1 MSKLQVS
8 RKGYELIQSFEGFRA
23 KAAKLKDGGFTV
35 GFGHK
40 TTAREGMVVN
50 RDQAEELL
58 RWDIAPIEDTIR
70 QNVFAPMNQN
80 QFDALASF
88 VFNIGGD
95 EFKTSD
101 VLKHLNQGEFI
112 SAAIELGAWRRA
124 HINGQQIVIDAL
136 VRRRTQEAA
145 LFLETIGPRPAAPS
159 PIVKPLL
166 DYGASLLA
174 PMPANIKELEFIKD
188 SADPEIKEFSKPI
201 FEAKAESTGLNNEEA
216 KTQELVPFPLDFEAI
231 EPQSEVP
238 KIETH
243 EILPIANTEIEEIE
257 AANTLSNEKLDI
269 ANDTAQTEPE
279 KKVESDTVETN
290 TVEKMGSKS
299 KLSFDPFSG
308 FVIFAGLIAFC
319 IGAYET
325 YVQGI
330 LKNGLFTN
338 NLTANQIFVLMTTIV
353 GFVAAVLATLGLFAE
368 DGE

>member
-8 RKGYELIQSFEGFRA
+8 RKGFDLIQSFEGFRA

-40 TTAREGMVVN
+40 TTARDGMVVN
-50 RDQAEELL
+50 REQAEELL
-58 RWDIAPIEDTIR
+58 RWDIAPIEDAIR

-88 VFNIGGD
+88 VFNIGIE
-95 EFKTSD
+95 EFKASE

-124 HINGQQIVIDAL
+124 HINGQQIVVDAL

-159 PIVKPLL
+159 PIVRPLL

-174 PMPANIKELEFIKD
+174 PNPENIKRLEFASDSTDPAIKD
-188 SADPEIKEFSKPI
+188 IESPKPQSKSEAIGLGDEFKTKELS
-201 FEAKAESTGLNNEEA
+201 
-216 KTQELVPFPLDFEAI
+216 PFPSDFSGVQI
-231 EPQSEVP
+231 DSELP
-238 KIETH
+238 KIEAE
-243 EILPIANTEIEEIE
+243 EILPIADAKIEEIE
-257 AANTLSNEKLDI
+257 AANNVQEEAI
-269 ANDTAQTEPE
+269 EVANDLESVKSSETLEAIEQESKTQILP
-279 KKVESDTVETN
+279 KKKRFSI
-290 TVEKMGSKS
+290 
-299 KLSFDPFSG
+299 DPFSG
-308 FVIFAGLIAFC
+308 FVIFAGLVAFA

-325 YVQGI
+325 YAQGI
-330 LKNGLFTN
+330 LKNGLFSAE
-338 NLTANQIFVLMTTIV
+338 LSANQIFVLMTTIV